1 MISLLIT
8 SRIEGNPNWGLPNLL
23 QSLVDYSADHN
34 NFEVLVKFDTCDPKV
49 PDYLPQLKNY
59 PFAVKH
65 IIEPRGRG
73 YIDIHIGYTR
83 TMMLADD
90 RSTVMGAF
98 ADDFVV
104 TQSNWDTTVLA
115 ETTHFEDDIYIIH
128 QRPHPCFYR
137 PHFQK
142 QPFYPHFN
150 LDQIDELAI
159 VDEGPFWSRKLLE
172 ICGGLGHVSFTDAWT
187 LVIQWYL
194 YQNHGL
200 NRTRFLEQPL
210 VYRVLDAGVDSP
222 EADRWDT
229 DRRINF
235 DFIASDFYR
244 TMVQNQA
251 RNVAMNIQLETI
263 ESDMRRII
271 AQAHQMLETGDVED
285 ARLALEEAASDL
297 QSQFCVKPTE
307 AELEQIMLATA
318 EGAFERGNPSDAI
331 REYRDVSQRYPHNE
345 FAQQKLAELLSD
357 NSKTPIDLIPT
368 DPIPEITITIPNR
381 TKSITQNSLAK
392 ALETASRF

>member
-34 NFEVLVKFDTCDPKV
+34 NFEVLVKFDSCDPEV
-49 PDYLPQLKNY
+49 PDYLPQLETY

-65 IIEPRGRG
+65 IVEPRGRG

-83 TMMLADD
+83 AMMLADD

-104 TQSNWDTTVLA
+104 TQPNWDAAVLA
-115 ETTHFEDDIYIIH
+115 ETTHFEDDIYLIH

-137 PHFQK
+137 PYFQE

-150 LDQIDELAI
+150 LDHMDELAVI
-159 VDEGPFWSRKLLE
+159 DEGPFWSRRLLE
-172 ICGGLGHVSFTDAWT
+172 ICGGLGHVSFTDAWS

-194 YQNHGL
+194 FHDHGL
-200 NRTRFLEQPL
+200 NRTRFLNQPQI
-210 VYRVLDAGVDSP
+210 YRVLHDEVDTR

-235 DFIASDFYR
+235 DFIAGDFYR
-244 TMVQNQA
+244 TMVKNQA
-251 RNVAMNIQLETI
+251 RNVALNIFAESGGKHALCTKPNEDQLE
-263 ESDMRRII
+263 
-271 AQAHQMLETGDVED
+271 QL
-285 ARLALEEAASDL
+285 L
-297 QSQFCVKPTE
+297 
-307 AELEQIMLATA
+307 LATA
-318 EGAFERGNPSDAI
+318 QGALESGNTEDAI
-331 REYRDVSQRYPHNE
+331 REYRDVARRFPHN
-345 FAQQKLAELLSD
+345 AIALRKLAELLNDQSETS
-357 NSKTPIDLIPT
+357 NI
-368 DPIPEITITIPNR
+368 PIPEIIPLKKP
-381 TKSITQNSLAK
+381 KSITQNALAQ

>member
-1 MISLLIT
+1 MSMISLLIT
-8 SRIEGNPNWGLPNLL
+8 SRIESNPNWGLPNLL

-34 NFEVLVKFDTCDPKV
+34 NFEVLVKFDTCDPEV
-49 PDYLPQLKNY
+49 PAYLPQLEQY

-65 IIEPRGRG
+65 IVEPRGRG

-83 TMMLADD
+83 AMMLADD
-90 RSTVMGAF
+90 RSIVMGAF

-104 TQSNWDTTVLA
+104 TQPNWDTTVLA
-115 ETTHFEDDIYIIH
+115 ETNHFEDDIYLIH

-137 PHFQK
+137 PHFQE
-142 QPFYPHFN
+142 QPFYPHYN
-150 LDQIDELAI
+150 LDHMGELAV

-235 DFIASDFYR
+235 EFIASEFYH
-244 TMVQNQA
+244 TMVKNQA
-251 RNVAMNIQLETI
+251 RNVALNIQAERP
-263 ESDMRRII
+263 D
-271 AQAHQMLETGDVED
+271 D
-285 ARLALEEAASDL
+285 APPME
-297 QSQFCVKPTE
+297 PTPSE
-307 AELEQIMLATA
+307 AELEQILLATA

-331 REYRDVSQRYPHNE
+331 REYRFVSERFPHNV
-345 FAQQKLAELLSD
+345 FAQRKLAELQSD
-357 NSKTPIDLIPT
+357 HAENSEISETPNDSISEHTPKKRSKT
-368 DPIPEITITIPNR
+368 ITENA
-381 TKSITQNSLAK
+381 LAQ